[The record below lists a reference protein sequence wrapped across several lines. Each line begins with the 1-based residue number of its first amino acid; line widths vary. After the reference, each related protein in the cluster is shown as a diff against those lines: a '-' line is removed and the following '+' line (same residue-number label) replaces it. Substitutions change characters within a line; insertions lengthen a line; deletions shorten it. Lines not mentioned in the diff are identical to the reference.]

1 MKKKLKNAHKSKRH
15 RIDDAEQPIDAAST
29 SSRTEKSYSENDAD
43 QSSDNGQNVEV
54 DEQPGSAPMALEH
67 ECWTKTTNL
76 EEKSREEEFDEYLA
90 DLLL

>member
-15 RIDDAEQPIDAAST
+15 RTDDADQPIDAAST
-29 SSRTEKSYSENDAD
+29 SSRTEISYSENDPD
-43 QSSDNGQNVEV
+43 QSSDNGQNDEL
-54 DEQPGSAPMALEH
+54 DEQPGRGPMASEQ